1 MATFSSLRPGKI
13 LGRNTLDIPIL
24 KPLNS
29 LEIDRKR
36 EIVTKRP
43 VLISKEEYDVIK
55 PEINIVQFDSFTPV
69 STEPDPLSG
78 LEVDTKSFS
87 PRLLNWIEP
96 YFIRGLRKT
105 LFYTEVNSGLKA
117 GDRVFIIGG
126 NYDNNNL
133 IEIDKYKRDR
143 DGYKVL
149 LVDKCQIVLD
159 IDYTGDL
166 PFKNESIDNF
176 IKVQY
181 VSDESDFL
189 NVNKQFTTRGGQF
202 NYKFSQNQNNVIFT
216 DIDFTNTSFYQS
228 GFGSN
233 RGLTS
238 SPGFFIRDDQNSFG
252 NGTYSWINVSSTIMS
267 GTFSNISSL
276 TYSIN
281 DRIKILGRSFNYN
294 GQEFKEGYIYKW
306 NIGPTQS
313 SWIPDVIYNQPI
325 ISKSNFRSGNFKG
338 KFNSGIYGTP
348 NKKISWNQNNAVFNG
363 GTILNTLFESGLID
377 SKYTLSETYT
387 TEFDENGLPNQKITP
402 PNNGGRGYNFILDT
416 DLITSIVNN
425 ASVYGSNFGTE
436 SSSFSTVENSI
447 LATYSNFSNN
457 IKGGYFE
464 NCKFNNSSINK
475 SELRTSK
482 VSNSLSDNIKSINS
496 NFKDS
501 IITKS
506 TYLSDSIIKIT
517 DYDEFIISEDKT
529 INSTFS
535 NTFDS
540 THKVYKFYINESSF
554 NRLKLSD
561 NFYIRGL
568 KVNDGTNNLITYF
581 DKKFKLGS
589 YVEYFDDLDSSD
601 NFYKRGQRIDCFLSS
616 PEDNDWIY
624 TSVFTTTSN
633 YYTKTLSQN
642 NKKGYSIDVVVNL
655 RDLNNILISGLQFNY
670 DTSSTPDISLT
681 SSNIFLGN
689 IIDISNAYIIESNF
703 ESGIFQNSDWVSG
716 RNIEYNFNNNI
727 TVNTNAGG
735 FYNLSII
742 TQSSTIVSTT
752 SYLLNSDESSDFVYK
767 TGSVVFLNSVYYDTT
782 GKVDG
787 VLILTPGN
795 GYLSSTGLTTSGGSG
810 NGLVMDITATDI
822 GSVLSIT
829 ISNGGTLYP
838 NGTFNTTYG
847 GTGSGLTLD
856 ITTNMSS
863 NVIVAT
869 ISNPGIGYSIGDVV
883 TINSGNFDATVTIE
897 SITNGEVISATISLG
912 GIGYNIGDSIL
923 ISGGN
928 GNSSIQVTSITGSL
942 TRLPDS
948 YKVISNNNG
957 QIYLQEV
964 GNSGIFQN
972 LLEGGLFY
980 TPDLNNRWGYIHRSK
995 ITKSKIKSGIF
1006 RRTYIY
1012 DSLIEN
1018 SDFVVDDYDFQNYDR
1033 VKSLVLVDGLFKD
1046 NKNLMSKATYLHSN
1060 FTIGSDNWIN
1070 GIIYESTWN
1079 GGTFSR
1085 GLFKKS
1091 SWDSGLFQSG
1101 RFYLSRSFN
1110 AIPTID
1116 YPYYD
1121 VNNIK
1126 TYWRSGLTTATIS
1139 NNRHSWRSGSF
1150 ISGEFVKSDWESGE
1164 LKGGSFY
1171 NSKWYSGTMS
1181 GGIFG
1186 KNSIPSYET
1195 RIFNANVKYTTVEN
1209 ADFYAGDSS
1218 LYGLSS
1224 SSIIWESGI
1233 FNDGEFGT
1241 DVLQSTASHVAIWED
1256 GVFNG
1261 GEVVSNAVWKNGIF
1275 NGGKFI
1281 SGYNWTFSSPD
1292 ITNISS
1298 SASDYAW
1305 QNGEFNRGEFGNG
1318 EYGTNSTWFDG
1329 KFNGGEFKG
1338 RIWQNGILTNGTFMG
1353 GSTISAV
1360 GGYSIDGMTESNAS
1374 IFVDSFTNSFYGLWN
1389 NGVVSPVIDEYITDL
1404 RVYDA
1409 VVSVREK
1416 IQSKPKTFIKNAL
1429 WLGGKFN
1436 HGNAVFQNSIWLDGE
1451 FSKGTFDSSS
1461 FNPWVRRLGSP
1472 SQSFNLNDDLITGS
1486 GSCIWNNGVL
1496 QNSDFYISQWK
1507 KGRFLSGTAFGM
1519 IWKDGVSNYMNAFNI
1534 CWNNGV
1540 WRNGNWYGSYFQYDG
1555 SINDPFNRQI
1565 LFRVMNCTGTS
1576 SLHLWNVFTGN
1587 ATNTSNIVS
1596 VIASTPSFALIQGPG
1611 QDFGEFFGP

>member
-24 KPLNS
+24 KPINS
-29 LEIDRKR
+29 LEIDRKK
-36 EIVTKRP
+36 EIVSKRP
-43 VLISKEEYDVIK
+43 ILISKEEYDLIK
-55 PEINIVQFDSFTPV
+55 PEINIVQFNPFTTV

-87 PRLLNWIEP
+87 PRLLNWVEP

-105 LFYTEVNSGLKA
+105 LFYTEVNSGLKP
-117 GDRVFIIGG
+117 GDRIFIIGG

-133 IEIDKYKRDR
+133 IEIDKYKKGR

-166 PFKNESIDNF
+166 PFNNESIDNF

-281 DRIKILGRSFNYN
+281 DRIKILGKSFNYN
-294 GQEFKEGYIYKW
+294 GQEFKEGYVYKW

-313 SWIPDVIYNQPI
+313 SWVPDVIYNQPI

-348 NKKISWNQNNAVFNG
+348 NKKIIWNQNNAVFNG
-363 GTILNTLFESGLID
+363 GTIVNTLFESGLID
-377 SKYTLSETYT
+377 SKYTLSESFTA
-387 TEFDENGLPNQKITP
+387 EFDENGIPSQKITP
-402 PNNGGRGYNFILDT
+402 PNNDRRGYNFIFES
-416 DLITSIVNN
+416 DLLVSTIKN
-425 ASVYGSNFGTE
+425 ASVYGVNFGTQ
-436 SSSFSTVENSI
+436 SNFSVVENSI
-447 LATYSNFSNN
+447 IATYSNFSNE
-457 IKGGYFE
+457 ILGGYYE
-464 NCKFNNSSINK
+464 NCQFNDSKISN
-475 SELRTSK
+475 SELRISK
-482 VSNSLSDNIKSINS
+482 VLNSFSDNIKSVNS

-501 IITKS
+501 VITKS
-506 TYLSDSIIKIT
+506 TYLSDNIIKIN
-517 DYDEFIISEDKT
+517 DYDEFIISENRN

-535 NTFDS
+535 TTFDS
-540 THKVYKFYINESSF
+540 THKVYKFYISESSF

-589 YVEYFDDLDSSD
+589 YVEYFDDLNSSD
-601 NFYKRGQRIDCFLSS
+601 NFYKRGQGIDCFLSS
-616 PEDNDWIY
+616 PEDNDWTY
-624 TSVFTTTSN
+624 TSVFTTN
-633 YYTKTLSQN
+633 YYTKPISQN
-642 NKKGYSIDVVVNL
+642 PKKSYSIDVVVNL
-655 RDLNNILISGLQFNY
+655 RDLNNILINGLSFNY
-670 DTSSTPDISLT
+670 NQTSTPDISLT
-681 SSNIFLGN
+681 QSNSFLGN
-689 IIDISNAYIIESNF
+689 IIDISNAFIVETDF
-703 ESGIFQNSDWVSG
+703 ESGLFESSDWISG

-727 TVNTNAGG
+727 TINNNEDG
-735 FYNLSII
+735 FYNLSIL
-742 TQSSTIVSTT
+742 TQSSTIIATT
-752 SYLLNSDESSDFVYK
+752 SYITNATEASDFSFK
-767 TGSVVFLNSVYYDTT
+767 TGNVVFLNSVYYDTL

-787 VLILTPGN
+787 FVIVASGS
-795 GYLSSTGLTTSGGSG
+795 GYSSLSSVTTSGGSG
-810 NGLVMDITATDI
+810 SGLILDITDTDI
-822 GSVLSIT
+822 GSVLSFT
-829 ISNGGTLYP
+829 GLNGG
-838 NGTFNTTYG
+838 NTYVDGNYTDVSTTG
-847 GTGSGLTLD
+847 GLGSGLTFD
-856 ITTNMSS
+856 ITVVS
-863 NVIVAT
+863 NGVVSAT
-869 ISNPGIGYSIGDVV
+869 ISNPGIGYSIGDII
-883 TINSGNFDATVTIE
+883 TIDAGVGGNATVSVF
-897 SITNGEVISATISLG
+897 SITNGEVISATIISG
-912 GIGYNIGDSIL
+912 GIGYSV
-923 ISGGN
+923 
-928 GNSSIQVTSITGSL
+928 GNSITINGGDGNSIIQVTSVTGSL

-948 YKVISNNNG
+948 YKVVSNNEG
-957 QIYLQEV
+957 EMYLQEV
-964 GNSGIFQN
+964 GDSGIFQN
-972 LLEGGLFY
+972 LLEGGTFY
-980 TPDLNNRWGYIHRSK
+980 TPGANNRWGYIHRSK

-1006 RRTYIY
+1006 RRTYIS

-1033 VKSLVLVDGLFKD
+1033 IKSLLLTDTLFKD
-1046 NKNLMSKATYLHSN
+1046 NKNLMSKATYLHSS
-1060 FTIGSDNWIN
+1060 FVGGSDNWIN
-1070 GIIYESTWN
+1070 GIVYESTWN

-1091 SWDSGLFQSG
+1091 SWDNGLFKSG
-1101 RFYLSRSFN
+1101 RFYLSKSFN
-1110 AIPTID
+1110 AIPTIN
-1116 YPYYD
+1116 YPYYN

-1139 NNRHSWRSGSF
+1139 NDRHSWRSGDF

-1181 GGIFG
+1181 GGVFG
-1186 KNSIPSYET
+1186 KNSIPAYET

-1241 DVLQSTASHVAIWED
+1241 DVLQSTASHVAIWEN

-1275 NGGKFI
+1275 NGGKFL

-1292 ITNISS
+1292 INNISS
-1298 SASDYAW
+1298 SASDYTW
-1305 QNGEFNRGEFGNG
+1305 QNGEFNGGEFGNG

-1360 GGYSIDGMTESNAS
+1360 GGYSVDGMTESNAS
-1374 IFVDSFTNSFYGLWN
+1374 RFVDSFTNSFYGLWN
-1389 NGVVSPVIDEYITDL
+1389 NGVVSPVVDEYITDIKI
-1404 RVYDA
+1404 YDNII
-1409 VVSVREK
+1409 SVRDK
-1416 IQSKPKTFIKNAL
+1416 VKSKPKTFIKDIV
-1429 WLGGKFN
+1429 WLGGRFN
-1436 HGNAVFQNSIWLDGE
+1436 HGNAVFQNSIWLDGQ

-1461 FNPWVRRLGSP
+1461 FNPWVVRPGSS
-1472 SQSFNLNDDLITGS
+1472 SQSFNLNDDLVSGS
-1486 GSCIWNNGVL
+1486 GSCIWNDGVL

-1519 IWKDGVSNYMNAFNI
+1519 IWKDGVANYMNAFNI
-1534 CWNNGV
+1534 CWNDGV
-1540 WRNGNWYGSYFQYDG
+1540 WRNGNWYGSYFEYDG
-1555 SINDPFNRQI
+1555 SINDPFNREI
-1565 LFRVMNCTGTS
+1565 LFRVMGCNGTS

-1587 ATNTSNIVS
+1587 ATETNNIVTAT
-1596 VIASTPSFALIQGPG
+1596 ASEPSIFSAEELSIII
-1611 QDFGEFFGP
+1611 